1 MVKYRQKRIALYSI
15 FGKRGISMKKRV
27 LSLVLALCL
36 TLALLPGAAFAAY
49 EPQEIAEVSLHVTPP
64 AVGGALTAPTVG
76 SREPYFIDSD
86 ALFDS
91 NFADTFYWN
100 RVAAKGCAASAGY
113 LYEKGGQ
120 TLVNN
125 SWYQLHARLKL
136 DYGYSFAEDITA
148 TVPGAER
155 TEVERYR
162 DDTVYVSAWFKVGN
176 PSEPP
181 TTVSEVEI
189 SGVPTERA
197 ETIQAWTDAIQN
209 ATVSDGCRIYYASLR
224 EWDSTDSQWHY
235 SNSSGATDAGKV
247 YGAMLTINPL
257 PDHVFARVVTATV
270 NGSAAEVVECDIDE
284 VVVFVPFDTV
294 NIAAVEVKSATWP
307 IDGNPIPKDADNF
320 TLYSILNEGRIP
332 YTLKSARFQIEDGGS
347 YRDLGDEETIFS
359 GYNNYRVIAELEAKD
374 YASFADRVTG
384 DFNGT
389 RGTECRTSNGGKTC
403 TVTRTCAVYD
413 RIYTFNESDNHI
425 NSVTIHQ
432 DDPQAE
438 KGYADGEYAPSNGI
452 KTKLVGID
460 TDTSYYSWDEVP
472 CVGSTES
479 LKRLSAN
486 DVFEDG
492 KVYWYRLTLRNADNY
507 RFGDGFTVFFAQMD
521 GSESNYA
528 MKRCETDTEKW
539 KEYHLWYTVGDVPQT
554 PITQVAVTGPAYQNG
569 SVDISDPNAFRADA
583 PVIFRSL
590 TYNNNYNYLSF
601 TLLPQ
606 SGHYFGRT
614 VTVTYNGREARVSD
628 GFFSRFDTKYVG
640 VRFSSEPAT
649 PVTVTGITAQNKV
662 YDGTAAATLT
672 GGTLNGVAEGDN
684 VQLDLSGAKAAFES
698 KDVGTDR
705 RVTIHGVLKLK
716 GADAGKYELTQPAA
730 LELRASITACP
741 AFDDATNRNQTI
753 YVGEDSFEAPR
764 FTGIGGETVEGFLA
778 YNLIEATEKDIPEML
793 RGLKA
798 GEGLYIPYAF
808 TASGNYSGQKT
819 GTITVTAQE
828 RPAPGVTPVSSSYPV
843 STPDS
848 AENGSVS
855 ASRKNASK
863 GTVVTVTVQPEA
875 GYVLETLTV
884 TDKNG
889 NVLELTDKGNGQFT
903 FIMPGSKVEIAAT
916 FMEDNSVLNF
926 FYDVPNDSFYYEAV
940 KWAVENKIT
949 SGVGNNLF
957 APDQPCTRA
966 QIVTFL
972 WRAAGCPEPQSTG
985 SFSDVSEGSYYARAV
1000 AWAAANGIT
1009 GGTGEGRF
1017 SPDAACTRGEIV
1029 TLLYRYLQSKGE
1041 GFTGNWM
1048 FLLPFTDVPEW
1059 CYEAV
1064 AWCYMKNITEGTS
1077 ATTFSPDD
1085 PCTRGQIVT
1094 LLYRCMK

>member
-1 MVKYRQKRIALYSI
+1 
-15 FGKRGISMKKRV
+15 MKKRV

-36 TLALLPGAAFAAY
+36 TLAMLPGAAFAAY

-64 AVGGALTAPTVG
+64 ADIGALSAPTVD

-136 DYGYSFAEDITA
+136 DYGYSFAEHVTA
-148 TVPGAER
+148 VVPGAER

-162 DDTVYVSAWFKVGN
+162 DDTAYVSAWFKVGA
-176 PSEPP
+176 PAEIPA
-181 TTVSEVEI
+181 TVREVEI

-209 ATVSDGCRIYYASLR
+209 AAVSEGCRIYYASLR

-235 SNSSGATDAGKV
+235 SDSSGATDAGKV

-257 PDHVFARVVTATV
+257 PDHVFADTVTATV
-270 NGSAAEVVECDIDE
+270 NGGAAEVVECDIDE
-284 VVVFVPFDTV
+284 VVVFVPFGTV

-320 TLYSILNEGRIP
+320 YLNDYFSDGSYP
-332 YTLKSARFQIEDGGS
+332 YTLASAQFQIEDGGR
-347 YRDLGDEETIFS
+347 YRDLRDEETIFS

-374 YASFADRVTG
+374 YATFADSVTG

-413 RIYTFNESDNHI
+413 RIYTYSVNESDNHI

-432 DDPQAE
+432 NDPRPGE
-438 KGYADGEYAPSNGI
+438 GYADGEYAPSNGI

-507 RFGDGFTVFFAQMD
+507 RFGDGFTVSFKQLD
-521 GSESNYA
+521 GSKSNYA
-528 MKRCETDTEKW
+528 MKRCETDTEKR

-569 SVDISDPNAFRADA
+569 SIDISDPSAFHADA
-583 PVIFRSL
+583 PVTLRTL
-590 TYNNNYNYLSF
+590 TYNNNYLGF

-614 VTVTYNGREARVSD
+614 VTVTYNGKEARVSD
-628 GFFSRFDTKYVG
+628 GFFSSFDTKYVG
-640 VRFSSEPAT
+640 VRFSSEPAI
-649 PVTVTGITAQNKV
+649 PVTISGITAQNKV
-662 YDGTAAATLT
+662 YDGTLAATLT
-672 GGTLNGVAEGDN
+672 GGTLEGVKDGDK
-684 VQLDLSGAKAAFES
+684 VTLDLSGAKAEFES
-698 KDVGTDR
+698 KDVGTGLT
-705 RVTIHGVLKLK
+705 VTIHGVLKLK
-716 GADAGKYELTQPAA
+716 GADADKYELTQPTLA
-730 LELRASITACP
+730 LTADITARP

-764 FTGIGGETVEGFLA
+764 FTGIGGETVEGDLKYRLA
-778 YNLIEATEKDIPEML
+778 DGRMEADIPAML

-808 TASGNYSGQKT
+808 TARGNYSGEKT

-828 RPAPGVTPVSSSYPV
+828 RPAPGVTPVAPTYPV
-843 STPDS
+843 TAPDS

-926 FYDVPNDSFYYEAV
+926 FYDVPNEAYYFEAV
-940 KWAVENKIT
+940 KWAVAQEIT
-949 SGVGNNLF
+949 DGVGGNLF

-972 WRAAGCPEPQSTG
+972 WRAAGCPEPKRAG
-985 SFSDVSEGSYYARAV
+985 SFSDVSEGSYYAKAV

-1009 GGTGEGRF
+1009 GGTGEGKF

>member
-1 MVKYRQKRIALYSI
+1 
-15 FGKRGISMKKRV
+15 MKKRV

-49 EPQEIAEVSLHVTPP
+49 TLPVEVD
-64 AVGGALTAPTVG
+64 AVSVSVPAPTVEDG
-76 SREPYFIDSD
+76 LEVPTVADNAPYFIDSLYAPD
-86 ALFDS
+86 DI
-91 NFADTFYWN
+91 DTNLFYWN
-100 RVAAKGCAASAGY
+100 RVAAEGCEAVAGD
-113 LYEKGGQ
+113 LYEEGG
-120 TLVNN
+120 TSLVND
-125 SWYQLHARLKL
+125 SWYRLQVKLLL
-136 DYGYSFAEDITA
+136 DYGYVYGERVTG
-148 TVPGAER
+148 TVPGAEWV
-155 TEVERYR
+155 EVERYK
-162 DDTVYVSAWFKVGN
+162 DDTIYLSAWFKVGN
-176 PSEPP
+176 PADRP
-181 TTVSEVEI
+181 TQVSTVTI

-197 ETIQAWTDAIQN
+197 ETIQAWTDAIQD
-209 ATVSDGCRIYYASLR
+209 AAVSEECRIYYASLR

-235 SNSSGATDAGKV
+235 SDSSGATDAGKI
-247 YGAMLTINPL
+247 YGAMLTVNPL
-257 PDHVFARVVTATV
+257 PDHVFARAVTATV
-270 NGSAAEVVECDIDE
+270 NGNAAEIVDRSIDE
-284 VVVFVPFDTV
+284 VEIFVPFGNVTI
-294 NIAAVEVKSATWP
+294 NKVEVKSATWP

-320 TLYSILNEGRIP
+320 YLNDYFSDGKYP
-332 YTLKSARFQIEDGGS
+332 YTLKSARFQIEDGDS
-347 YRDLGDEETIFS
+347 YRDLSDEETIFS
-359 GYNNYRVIAELEAKD
+359 ENSSYRVIAELEAKD
-374 YASFADRVTG
+374 YASFADSVTG

-389 RGTECRTSNGGKTC
+389 SGTECQTSNGGKTC

-413 RIYTFNESDNHI
+413 RIYTYPVNDPNNHI

-432 DDPQAE
+432 DDPRDGE
-438 KGYADGEYAPSNGI
+438 GYADGEYAPSNGI

-486 DVFEDG
+486 DNFEDG
-492 KVYWYRLTLRNADNY
+492 KVYLYTMRLNHYRDNRHNY
-507 RFGDGFTVFFAQMD
+507 RFGEGFTVSFKQLD
-521 GSESNYA
+521 GTDSKYA
-528 MKRCETDTEKW
+528 MIQCETDTEKR
-539 KEYHLWYTVGDVPQT
+539 KVYNLWYTVGDVTQT

-569 SVDISDPNAFRADA
+569 FVDISDPDAFCADA
-583 PVIFRSL
+583 PVAFRSF
-590 TYNNNYNYLSF
+590 TYNNNYLGF

-614 VTVTYNGREARVSD
+614 VAVTYNGKEARVSD
-628 GFFSRFDTKYVG
+628 GFFSSFDTKYVG
-640 VRFSSEPAT
+640 VRFSSEPAR
-649 PVTVTGITAQNKV
+649 PVTVTGITAQDKV

-672 GGTLNGVAEGDN
+672 GGTLNGVAEGDK
-684 VQLDLSGAKAAFES
+684 VTLDLSGAKAEFES

-730 LELRASITACP
+730 LELRASITPCDQ
-741 AFDDATNRNQTI
+741 FTDATDQAQTI

-764 FTGIGGETVEGFLA
+764 FTGIGGETVEGDLKYRLA
-778 YNLIEATEKDIPEML
+778 DGRTEADIPAML

-798 GEGLYIPYAF
+798 GESLYIPYAF

-926 FYDVPNDSFYYEAV
+926 FYDVPNEAYYFEAV
-940 KWAVENKIT
+940 KWAVAQEIT
-949 SGVGNNLF
+949 DGVGNNLF

-966 QIVTFL
+966 QVVTFL
-972 WRAAGCPEPQSTG
+972 WRAAGSPEPKNVG
-985 SFSDVSEGSYYARAV
+985 SFSDVPASAYYAKAV
-1000 AWAAANGIT
+1000 AWAVDAGIT
-1009 GGTGEGRF
+1009 TGTGEGRF
-1017 SPDAACTRGEIV
+1017 SPDEPCTRAQVV
-1029 TLLYRYLQSKGE
+1029 TLLCRAQRAKAE
-1041 GFTGNWM
+1041 GRAQFS
-1048 FLLPFTDVPEW
+1048 DVPADA
-1059 CYEAV
+1059 YYAEAV
-1064 AWCYMKNITEGTS
+1064 AWAAESGVTDGIGGGLFGPEQ
-1077 ATTFSPDD
+1077 D
-1085 PCTRGQIVT
+1085 CTRAQIVT
-1094 LLYRCMK
+1094 FLWRAMTR

>member
-1 MVKYRQKRIALYSI
+1 
-15 FGKRGISMKKRV
+15 MKKRV
-27 LSLVLALCL
+27 MSALLALCL
-36 TLALLPGAAFAAY
+36 CLPLLPGAAFAAY
-49 EPQEIAEVSLHVTPP
+49 TPPVKVNEVSVSVP
-64 AVGGALTAPTVG
+64 APTLEGGLKVPTVDNN
-76 SREPYFIDSD
+76 EPYFIDSLYAPD
-86 ALFDS
+86 DIDMNL
-91 NFADTFYWN
+91 FYWN
-100 RVAAKGCAASAGY
+100 RVAAEGCDAVAGD
-113 LYEKGGQ
+113 LYEEGG
-120 TLVNN
+120 TSLVND
-125 SWYQLHARLKL
+125 SWYRLQVKLKL
-136 DYGYSFAEDITA
+136 DYGYSFAEQVTA
-148 TVPGAER
+148 AVPGAER
-155 TEVERYR
+155 VEVERYK
-162 DDTVYVSAWFKVGN
+162 DDTIYLSAWFKVGD
-176 PSEPP
+176 PPEPP
-181 TTVSEVEI
+181 TAVSTVTI
-189 SGVPTERA
+189 SGVPTEWT

-209 ATVSDGCRIYYASLR
+209 AAVSEGCRIYYASLR

-235 SNSSGATDAGKV
+235 SDSSGATDASKV
-247 YGAMLTINPL
+247 YGAMLTVNPL
-257 PDHVFARVVTATV
+257 PDHVFARAVTATV
-270 NGSAAEVVECDIDE
+270 NGSAAEIVDRSMDE
-284 VVVFVPFDTV
+284 VEIFVPFGKVTIDK
-294 NIAAVEVKSATWP
+294 VEVKSATWP

-320 TLYSILNEGRIP
+320 YLDDYFSDGSYP
-332 YTLKSARFQIEDGGS
+332 YTLESAKFQIQENGS
-347 YRDLGDEETIFS
+347 WRDLTDADTAFNGEE
-359 GYNNYRVIAELEAKD
+359 NYRVIAELEAKD
-374 YASFADRVTG
+374 YAAFAATVTG

-389 RGTECRTSNGGKTC
+389 SGTECQTSNGDKTC

-413 RIYTFNESDNHI
+413 PVYTYNTDDPNTHI

-432 DDPQAE
+432 DDPQPGE
-438 KGYADGEYAPSNGI
+438 GYADGVYAPAGSR
-452 KTKLVGID
+452 TMLVGVNG
-460 TDTSYYSWDEVP
+460 SYAWYEVP

-479 LKRLSAN
+479 LKKLTN
-486 DVFEDG
+486 TDTFEAG
-492 KVYWYRLTLRNADNY
+492 KVYWYSLMLRNADGC
-507 RFGDGFTVFFAQMD
+507 RFGDGFTVSFKQLD
-521 GSESNYA
+521 GTDSHYA
-528 MKRCETDTEKW
+528 MKRCETDTEKR
-539 KEYHLWYTVGDVPQT
+539 KVYNLWYTVGDVTQT

-569 SVDISDPNAFRADA
+569 SVDISDLSKFQADV
-583 PVIFRSL
+583 PVTFRSL
-590 TYNNNYNYLSF
+590 TYNNNYLGF

-614 VTVTYNGREARVSD
+614 VTVTYNGKEARVSD
-628 GFFSRFDTKYVG
+628 GFFSSFDTKYVG
-640 VRFSSEPAT
+640 VRFSSEPAI
-649 PVTVTGITAQNKV
+649 PVTVTGIAAQDKV
-662 YDGTAAATLT
+662 YDGTASAELDISQAVLS
-672 GGTLNGVAEGDN
+672 GVEANDD
-684 VQLDLSGAKAAFES
+684 VTLDLSGAKAAFES

-730 LELRASITACP
+730 LELRASITACT

-753 YVGEDSFEAPR
+753 YVGEDRFEAPR
-764 FTGIGGETVEGFLA
+764 FTGIGGEEVTGTLRYTLA
-778 YNLIEATEKDIPEML
+778 DGRTEAELPALL
-793 RGLKA
+793 RALKA
-798 GEGLYIPYAF
+798 GEGLYIPYTF
-808 TASGNYSGQKT
+808 TASGNYSGEKT

-889 NVLELTDKGNGQFT
+889 NVLELTDKGNGQYT

-926 FYDVPNDSFYYEAV
+926 FYDVPNEAYYFEAV
-940 KWAVENKIT
+940 KWAVAQEIT
-949 SGVGNNLF
+949 DGVGGNLF

-966 QIVTFL
+966 QVVTFL
-972 WRAAGCPEPQSTG
+972 WRAAGCPEPKRTG
-985 SFSDVSEGSYYARAV
+985 SFSDVAAESYYAKAV
-1000 AWAAANGIT
+1000 AWAAETGIT
-1009 GGTGEGRF
+1009 GGTGEGKF

>member
-1 MVKYRQKRIALYSI
+1 M
-15 FGKRGISMKKRV
+15 
-27 LSLVLALCL
+27 LALCM
-36 TLALLPGAAFAAY
+36 TLPLLPGAAFAAY
-49 EPQEIAEVSLHVTPP
+49 EPPVEVDEVSVS
-64 AVGGALTAPTVG
+64 VQAPTLEDGLEVPTVADDA
-76 SREPYFIDSD
+76 PYFIDSLYAPD
-86 ALFDS
+86 DIDMNL
-91 NFADTFYWN
+91 FYWN
-100 RVAAKGCAASAGY
+100 RVAAKGCAASAGH
-113 LYEKGGQ
+113 LYEEGG
-120 TLVNN
+120 TSLVNN
-125 SWYQLHARLKL
+125 SWYRLQVKLRL
-136 DYGYSFAEDITA
+136 DYGYSFAEQVTA
-148 TVPGAER
+148 AVAGAAS
-155 TEVERYR
+155 TKVERYR
-162 DDTVYVSAWFKVGN
+162 DDTVYVSAWFKVGD

-181 TTVSEVEI
+181 TAVNTVTLTD
-189 SGVPTERA
+189 VPTTREDKI
-197 ETIQAWTDAIQN
+197 ETWIDAIQK
-209 ATVSDGCRIYYASLR
+209 ATVNDGCRIYYASLR
-224 EWDSTDSQWHY
+224 EWDSADSQWHY
-235 SNSSGATDAGKV
+235 SDSSGATDASKV
-247 YGAMLTINPL
+247 YGAMLTVNPL
-257 PDHVFARVVTATV
+257 PDHVFAETVTATV
-270 NGSAAEVVECDIDE
+270 NGSAAEIVDRSMDE
-284 VVVFVPFDTV
+284 VEIFVPFGNVTIDK
-294 NIAAVEVKSATWP
+294 VEVKSATWP
-307 IDGNPIPKDADNF
+307 IDGNTIRKDADNF
-320 TLYSILNEGRIP
+320 YLDDYFSDGSCP
-332 YTLKSARFQIEDGGS
+332 YTLESAKFQIQENGS
-347 YRDLGDEETIFS
+347 WRDLTDTDTTFNGEKE
-359 GYNNYRVIAELEAKD
+359 YRVIAELEVKG
-374 YASFADRVTG
+374 YASFADSVTG
-384 DFNGT
+384 DFNGKS
-389 RGTECRTSNGGKTC
+389 GTECQTSNGGKTC
-403 TVTRTCAVYD
+403 TVTRTCAVYNPV
-413 RIYTFNESDNHI
+413 YTYSADDPNTHI

-432 DDPQAE
+432 DDPQPGE
-438 KGYADGEYAPSNGI
+438 GYADGVYAPAGSR
-452 KTKLVGID
+452 TMLVGVNG
-460 TDTSYYSWDEVP
+460 SYAWYEVP
-472 CVGSTES
+472 CVGSEES
-479 LKRLSAN
+479 LKKLTGTDR
-486 DVFEDG
+486 FEAG
-492 KVYWYRLTLRNADNY
+492 KVYWYSLRLRNADGY
-507 RFGDGFTVFFAQMD
+507 RFGDGFTVSFAQLD

-528 MKRCETDTEKW
+528 MKRCETDTEKR
-539 KEYHLWYTVGDVPQT
+539 KEYSLWYIVGEVTQT
-554 PITQVAVTGPAYQNG
+554 PITNVAVTGPAYQNG
-569 SVDISDPNAFRADA
+569 SVDISDPSAFHVDA
-583 PVIFRSL
+583 PVTLRSF
-590 TYNNNYNYLSF
+590 TYNNNYLSF

-606 SGHYFGRT
+606 SGHYFDRT
-614 VTVTYNGREARVSD
+614 VAVTYNGKEARVSD
-628 GFFSRFDTKYVG
+628 GFFSSFDIKYIG
-640 VRFSSEPAT
+640 VSYSSEPAT
-649 PVTVTGITAQNKV
+649 PVTVTGIAAQDKV
-662 YDGTAAATLT
+662 YDGTTSAELDISQAVLS
-672 GGTLNGVAEGDN
+672 GVEANDD
-684 VQLDLSGAKAAFES
+684 VTLDLSGAKAAFES

-730 LELRASITACP
+730 LALRASITPCT

-764 FTGIGGETVEGFLA
+764 FTGIGGETVEGALA
-778 YNLIEATEKDIPEML
+778 YQLADGKTEADIPAML

-808 TASGNYSGQKT
+808 TASGNYSGEKT

-926 FYDVPNDSFYYEAV
+926 FYDVPNEAYYFEAV
-940 KWAVENKIT
+940 KWAVAQEIT
-949 SGVGNNLF
+949 DGVGGNLF

-972 WRAAGCPEPQSTG
+972 WRAAGCPEPKRAG
-985 SFSDVSEGSYYARAV
+985 SFSDVSEGSYYAKAV

>member
-1 MVKYRQKRIALYSI
+1 
-15 FGKRGISMKKRV
+15 MKKRV

-36 TLALLPGAAFAAY
+36 TLALLPGTAKAAY
-49 EPQEIAEVSLHVTPP
+49 EPPKEVSHVTLSVTPP
-64 AVGGALTAPTVG
+64 AVGDALTAPTVD
-76 SREPYFIDSD
+76 SSEPYFIDSD

-100 RVAAKGCAASAGY
+100 RVAAEGCAAVAGY

-136 DYGYSFAEDITA
+136 DYGHSFAEHVTA
-148 TVPGAER
+148 VVAGAAS
-155 TEVERYR
+155 TKVECYR
-162 DDTVYVSAWFKVGN
+162 DDTVYVSAWFKVGD
-176 PSEPP
+176 PADRP
-181 TTVSEVEI
+181 TQISTVTLTDVPTAREDDIETWIDDIQDATVSE
-189 SGVPTERA
+189 
-197 ETIQAWTDAIQN
+197 
-209 ATVSDGCRIYYASLR
+209 GCRIYYASLR
-224 EWDSTDSQWHY
+224 EWDSKDSQWHY

-257 PDHVFARVVTATV
+257 PDHVFADAVTATV
-270 NGSAAEVVECDIDE
+270 NGSAAEVVECDLDE
-284 VVVFVPFDTV
+284 VVVFVPFGTV

-307 IDGNPIPKDADNF
+307 IDGNLIRKDADNF
-320 TLYSILNEGRIP
+320 YLNDYFSDGSYP
-332 YTLKSARFQIEDGGS
+332 YTLASAQFQIEDGGR
-347 YRDLGDEETIFS
+347 YRDLRDEETIFS

-374 YASFADRVTG
+374 YASFADSVTG

-413 RIYTFNESDNHI
+413 RIYTYSVNESDNHI

-432 DDPQAE
+432 NDPRPGE
-438 KGYADGEYAPSNGI
+438 GYADGEYAPSNGI

-507 RFGDGFTVFFAQMD
+507 RFGDGFTVSFKQLD
-521 GSESNYA
+521 GSDSNYA
-528 MKRCETDTEKW
+528 MKRCETDTEKR

-569 SVDISDPNAFRADA
+569 SVDDSDPNAFRADA
-583 PVIFRSL
+583 PVTLRSL
-590 TYNNNYNYLSF
+590 TYNNNNNYLSF

-614 VTVTYNGREARVSD
+614 VTVTYNGKEARVSD
-628 GFFSRFDTKYVG
+628 GFFSSFDTKYVG

-662 YDGTAAATLT
+662 YDGTLAATLT
-672 GGTLNGVAEGDN
+672 GGTLAGVDANDN
-684 VQLDLSGAKAAFES
+684 VQLDMTGVTAKFADKA
-698 KDVGTDR
+698 VGTNKA
-705 RVTIHGVLKLK
+705 VTVTGSFRLT
-716 GADAGKYELTQPAA
+716 GEDAYKYTLTQSTSA
-730 LELRASITACP
+730 ELGLTASITPCDQ
-741 AFDDATNRNQTI
+741 FTDATDQAQTI

-764 FTGIGGETVEGFLA
+764 FTGIGGEEVTGTLHYTLA
-778 YNLIEATEKDIPEML
+778 DGKTEADIPAML

-828 RPAPGVTPVSSSYPV
+828 RPAPGVTPVSFSYPV

-926 FYDVPNDSFYYEAV
+926 FYDVPNEAYYFEAV
-940 KWAVENKIT
+940 KWAVAQEIT
-949 SGVGNNLF
+949 DGVGGNLF

-972 WRAAGCPEPQSTG
+972 WRAAGCPEPKRTG
-985 SFSDVSEGSYYARAV
+985 SFSDVAAESYYAKAV
-1000 AWAAANGIT
+1000 AWAAETGIT

-1077 ATTFSPDD
+1077 ATTFSPGD

>member
-1 MVKYRQKRIALYSI
+1 M
-15 FGKRGISMKKRV
+15 
-27 LSLVLALCL
+27 LALCL
-36 TLALLPGAAFAAY
+36 TLAMLPGAAFAAY

-64 AVGGALTAPTVG
+64 AVGGTLTAPTVD
-76 SREPYFIDSD
+76 SNEPYFIDSD
-86 ALFDS
+86 GLFDS
-91 NFADTFYWN
+91 SLTDTFYWN
-100 RVAAKGCAASAGY
+100 RVAAKGCEAVAGY
-113 LYEKGGQ
+113 LYEEGG
-120 TLVNN
+120 TSLVND

-136 DYGYSFAEDITA
+136 DYGYSFAEQVTA
-148 TVPGAER
+148 AVPGAAK

-176 PSEPP
+176 PPENP
-181 TTVSEVEI
+181 TTIREVTLTN
-189 SGVPTERA
+189 VPTTREDDI
-197 ETIQAWTDAIQN
+197 ETWIDAIQN
-209 ATVSDGCRIYYASLR
+209 AAVSEGCRIYYASLR
-224 EWDSTDSQWHY
+224 EWDSKDSQWHY
-235 SNSSGATDAGKV
+235 SDSSGSTDAGKV
-247 YGAMLTINPL
+247 YGAMLTVNPL
-257 PDHVFARVVTATV
+257 PDYVFARAVTATV
-270 NGSAAEVVECDIDE
+270 NDRAAEVVECDIDE
-284 VVVFVPFDTV
+284 VVVFVPFGNVTIDK
-294 NIAAVEVKSATWP
+294 VEVKSATWP
-307 IDGNPIPKDADNF
+307 IDGNPIPKDAGNF
-320 TLYSILNEGRIP
+320 YLNDYFSDGSYP
-332 YTLKSARFQIEDGGS
+332 YTLESAKFQIEDGGS
-347 YRDLGDEETIFS
+347 YRDLNENETEFS
-359 GYNNYRVIAELEAKD
+359 RYSSYRVIAELEAKG
-374 YASFADRVTG
+374 YASFADSVTG
-384 DFNGT
+384 DFNGED
-389 RGTECRTSNGGKTC
+389 GVSCEVSENKKTC

-413 RIYTFNESDNHI
+413 RIYTYSVNEPYNHI

-432 DDPQAE
+432 DDPQPG
-438 KGYADGEYAPSNGI
+438 KGYADGEYAPSNGS

-486 DVFEDG
+486 DIFEDG
-492 KVYWYRLTLRNADNY
+492 KVYLYTMRLNYYRGDNY
-507 RFGDGFTVFFAQMD
+507 RFGDGFTVSFAQLD
-521 GSESNYA
+521 GSESNYV
-528 MKRCETDTEKW
+528 MKRCETDTEKR
-539 KEYHLWYTVGDVPQT
+539 KEYSLWYTVGEVTQT

-569 SVDISDPNAFRADA
+569 SVDISDLSKFQAD
-583 PVIFRSL
+583 VSVTFRSL
-590 TYNNNYNYLSF
+590 TYNNNYLGF

-614 VTVTYNGREARVSD
+614 VTVTYNGKEARVSD
-628 GFFSRFDTKYVG
+628 GFFSSFDTKYVG
-640 VRFSSEPAT
+640 VRFSSEPAR
-649 PVTVTGITAQNKV
+649 PVTITGITAQNKV
-662 YDGTAAATLT
+662 YDGTTSAELDISQAVLS
-672 GGTLNGVAEGDN
+672 GVEANDD
-684 VQLDLSGAKAAFES
+684 VQLELSGAKAAFES

-730 LELRASITACP
+730 LELRASITACT

-753 YVGEDSFEAPR
+753 YVGEDRFEAPR
-764 FTGIGGETVEGFLA
+764 FTGIGGETVEGDLKYRLA
-778 YNLIEATEKDIPEML
+778 DGKTEADIPAML

-798 GEGLYIPYAF
+798 GDSMNIPYTF
-808 TASGNYSGQKT
+808 TASGNYSGEKT

-926 FYDVPNDSFYYEAV
+926 FYDVPNEAYYFEAV
-940 KWAVENKIT
+940 KWAVAQEIT
-949 SGVGNNLF
+949 DGVGGNLF

-966 QIVTFL
+966 QIITFL
-972 WRAAGCPEPQSTG
+972 WRAAGCPEPKRAG
-985 SFSDVSEGSYYARAV
+985 SFSDVSEGSYYAKAV

>member
-1 MVKYRQKRIALYSI
+1 
-15 FGKRGISMKKRV
+15 MKKRV

-36 TLALLPGAAFAAY
+36 TLPLLPAAAFAAY

-64 AVGGALTAPTVG
+64 ADIGALTAPTVD
-76 SREPYFIDSD
+76 SDEPYFIDSD
-86 ALFDS
+86 SLFDS
-91 NFADTFYWN
+91 NFADTFYWT
-100 RVAAKGCAASAGY
+100 RVAAEGCDAVAGY
-113 LYEKGGQ
+113 LYEEGGQ

-136 DYGYSFAEDITA
+136 DYGYSFAEHVTA
-148 TVPGAER
+148 VVAGAAS
-155 TEVERYR
+155 TKVECYR
-162 DDTVYVSAWFKVGN
+162 DDTVYVSAWFKVGD

-189 SGVPTERA
+189 SGVLTEWA
-197 ETIQAWTDAIQN
+197 GTIEAWTDAIQN
-209 ATVSDGCRIYYASLR
+209 AAVSEGCRIYYASLR

-247 YGAMLTINPL
+247 YGAMLTVNPL
-257 PDHVFARVVTATV
+257 PDHVFADAVTARV
-270 NGSAAEVVECDIDE
+270 NGRAAEVVECDLDE
-284 VVVFVPFDTV
+284 VVVFVPFGTV

-307 IDGNPIPKDADNF
+307 IDGNPIRKDADNF

-332 YTLKSARFQIEDGGS
+332 YTLKSARFQIEDGDS
-347 YRDLGDEETIFS
+347 YRDLNENETKFS
-359 GYNNYRVIAELEAKD
+359 SYRNYRVIAELEAKD
-374 YASFADRVTG
+374 YASFADSVTG

-389 RGTECRTSNGGKTC
+389 SGTECQTSNGGKAC

-413 RIYTFNESDNHI
+413 PVYTYNTDDPNTHI

-432 DDPQAE
+432 DDPQPG
-438 KGYADGEYAPSNGI
+438 KKYADGVYAPVGSS
-452 KTKLVGID
+452 TMLVGVKGG
-460 TDTSYYSWDEVP
+460 YAWYEVP

-479 LKRLSAN
+479 LKKLTST
-486 DVFEDG
+486 DQFEAG
-492 KVYWYRLTLRNADNY
+492 KVYWYSLTLRNADGY
-507 RFGDGFTVFFAQMD
+507 RFGDGFTVSFQQLD

-528 MKRCETDTEKW
+528 MKRCETDTEKR
-539 KEYHLWYTVGDVPQT
+539 KVYNLWYTVGDVTQT
-554 PITQVAVTGPAYQNG
+554 SITQVAVTGPAYQNG
-569 SVDISDPNAFRADA
+569 SIDVSDPSAFRADA
-583 PVIFRSL
+583 PVTFRSL
-590 TYNNNYNYLSF
+590 TYNNNYLSF

-614 VTVTYNGREARVSD
+614 VTVTYNGKEARVSD
-628 GFFSRFDTKYVG
+628 GFFSSFDTKYVG
-640 VRFSSEPAT
+640 VRFSSEPAR
-649 PVTVTGITAQNKV
+649 PITVTGITAQNKV
-662 YDGTAAATLT
+662 YDGTTAATLT
-672 GGTLNGVAEGDN
+672 GGTLNDVADGDT
-684 VQLDLSGAKAAFES
+684 VTLDLSGAKAEFES
-698 KDVGTDR
+698 KDVGSGKK
-705 RVTIHGVLKLK
+705 VVIK
-716 GADAGKYELTQPAA
+716 GTLTLTGDDAYKYTLTTQPA
-730 LELRASITACP
+730 ELDLTADITACT

-764 FTGIGGETVEGFLA
+764 FTGIGGETVEGALA
-778 YNLIEATEKDIPEML
+778 YPDGKTEAELPALL
-793 RGLKA
+793 RALKA
-798 GEGLYIPYAF
+798 GESLYIPYAF
-808 TASGNYSGQKT
+808 TASGNYSGQKI

-926 FYDVPNDSFYYEAV
+926 FYDVPNEAYYFEAV
-940 KWAVENKIT
+940 KWAVAQEIT
-949 SGVGNNLF
+949 DGVGNNLF

-966 QIVTFL
+966 QVVTFL

-985 SFSDVSEGSYYARAV
+985 SFSDVSEGSYYAKAV

-1048 FLLPFTDVPEW
+1048 FFLPFTDVPEW